1 MNGRRGEYPAHL
13 ARERHLADGR
23 VVMIRPVRA
32 DDESHE
38 REFLSRLSAETR
50 QLRFMK
56 YVGAISDRLVHFFT
70 HIDYDRHMAFVCDA
84 KGAPGGDLVG
94 EARYLAN
101 PDGRSCEFG
110 IVIADNWHGSGI
122 AGLLMDALIRAA
134 QARKLEAMEGL
145 VLRENLDV
153 LRFVKGLGFEAQ
165 ADAVE
170 ATMMRVVKKL

>member
-23 VVMIRPVRA
+23 AVLIRPVRA
-32 DDESHE
+32 EDESRE
-38 REFLSRLSAETR
+38 LEFLSQLSAETR

-94 EARYLAN
+94 EARYLGN

-110 IVIADNWHGSGI
+110 IVIADDWHGSGI
-122 AGLLMDALIRAA
+122 AGLLMDALMRAA
-134 QARKLEAMEGL
+134 QARGFETMEGI
-145 VLRENLDV
+145 VMRENRDMLH
-153 LRFVKGLGFEAQ
+153 FVKALGFE
-165 ADAVE
+165 VE
-170 ATMMRVVKKL
+170 LIPEDPKTVRVLKKL

>member
-1 MNGRRGEYPAHL
+1 MAEYPAHL
-13 ARERHLADGR
+13 ARERQLADGR
-23 VVMIRPVRA
+23 VVLIRPVRA
-32 DDESHE
+32 DDESRE
-38 REFLSRLSAETR
+38 REFLSRLSDETR

-56 YVGAISDRLVHFFT
+56 YVRAISDRLVHFFT

-134 QARKLEAMEGL
+134 QARGLETMEGL
-145 VLRENLDV
+145 VMHENREMLH
-153 LRFVKGLGFEAQ
+153 FVKALGFE
-165 ADAVE
+165 VE
-170 ATMMRVVKKL
+170 QIPEDPKTVRVVKKL